1 MDGWFSI
8 QQWRDLV
15 AHTRYV
21 GPMETTV
28 TPVPVR
34 RGPIRRHDA
43 RVRRFSRD
51 FTLLERL
58 DGLAVDDAAASA
70 LIEDIC
76 WASGVE
82 APALKFHARR
92 SMYTGA
98 TERPRGAWVALHGER
113 EVLRH
118 ERSTGRPVPLFGAIR
133 LGRVSTLMTVAHEVG
148 HHLVFALDPPKTPAH
163 GKVWIAHFD
172 DVSASIASAISP

>member
-1 MDGWFSI
+1 MRCPLVVCGL
-8 QQWRDLV
+8 LV

-21 GPMETTV
+21 GSMETTV

-58 DGLAVDDAAASA
+58 DGLAVDDAAASV

-98 TERPRGAWVALHGER
+98 TERPRAAWVALHGES

-172 DVSASIASAISP
+172 DVSASIAAAISS